1 MAQKTDL
8 NVSPYYDDFAEDK
21 NFHRVLFKPSAA
33 IQARELT
40 QLQSILQNQIERFGS
55 HMFKE
60 GAIILGA
67 RTNYDNQ
74 YFGVRVEDTN
84 PNGSGVQATESFRTE
99 SVGKFYQ
106 GQTTGVVGKVVN
118 TSQKTTDDALTLH
131 VKYQATGNVGST
143 FYTEFQDGEIL
154 DEVTQD
160 SNNLGGY
167 SSASSNNQ
175 FRVFSISGSTDIGS
189 MVGSAASIS
198 EGIIYTRGMFVKVPA
213 QTIILEKYSNTPS
226 YKIGVDIAETLTTY
240 TEDSSLLDN
249 AAGSSNENAPGADRL
264 TITLTLAKKSLT
276 ATCLLYTSPSPRD
289 RG

>member
-21 NFHRVLFKPSAA
+21 SFHRVLFKPSAA

-60 GAIILGA
+60 GSIILGA

-84 PNGSGVQATESFRTE
+84 PNGSGVSATESFRAD
-99 SVGKFYQ
+99 SVGKFYK
-106 GQTTGVVGKVVN
+106 GLTSGVIGKVVN
-118 TSQKTTDDALTLH
+118 TSQKTTDDPLTLH

-143 FYTEFQDGEIL
+143 FYTEFQDGETL

-160 SNNLGGY
+160 SNGLGGY
-167 SSASSNNQ
+167 TSASSNNQ
-175 FRVFSISGSTDIGS
+175 FKVFSVAGSIDVGS
-189 MVGSAASIS
+189 MVGSSASIS

-226 YKIGVDIAETLTTY
+226 YKVGVDIGETLTSY
-240 TEDSSLLDN
+240 TEDSSLLDK
-249 AAGSSNENAPGADRL
+249 L
-264 TITLTLAKKSLT
+264 LKCSLNPKVKG
-276 ATCLLYTSPSPRD
+276 CNV
-289 RG
+289 

>member
-21 NFHRVLFKPSAA
+21 SFHRILFKPSAA

-84 PNGSGVQATESFRTE
+84 PNGGGVQATESFRAD
-99 SVGKFYQ
+99 SVGKFYK
-106 GQTTGVVGKVVN
+106 GLTSGVIGKVIN
-118 TSQKTTDDALTLH
+118 SSQKTTDDNLTLH
-131 VKYQATGNVGST
+131 VKYQATGNSGST
-143 FYTEFQDGEIL
+143 FFTEFQDGETL

-160 SNNLGGY
+160 ANGLGGY
-167 SSASSNNQ
+167 TSAGSANQ
-175 FRVFSISGSTDIGS
+175 FKVFSVAGSTNVGS

-213 QTIILEKYSNTPS
+213 QTIILEKYSNT
-226 YKIGVDIAETLTTY
+226 KV
-240 TEDSSLLDN
+240 
-249 AAGSSNENAPGADRL
+249 RL
-264 TITLTLAKKSLT
+264 
-276 ATCLLYTSPSPRD
+276 
-289 RG
+289 